1 MTKSYEVAIIGAGSA
16 GLTAL
21 SEVRKQT
28 DDFVLINDGFYGT
41 TCARVGCMPSKAL
54 IEVANAFHRRKVFDA
69 FGVSGADGLTVDI
82 PAVLRRVRRLRDGF
96 VADMLKAT
104 NELKDKSITG
114 RALFLDPQVLAVG
127 ERRVHAKK
135 IIIATG
141 SRPVVPKE
149 WAVFGTGLLTS
160 DDLFEQEN
168 LPSHLAVIGMGA
180 IGSEL
185 AQALSRLGITV
196 TGFGHNKHI
205 AGLRDTAVN
214 SQAVALL
221 RAEFTLYLGQTAEP
235 VIEGKRI
242 RVHAGDK
249 SVLVDKML
257 VALGRRPNV
266 DQLGLENLG
275 IKLDEH
281 GVPPFNT
288 HTMQIA
294 DLPVYIAGDASRHL
308 PFLHEALDEGY
319 IAAYN
324 ALRKEPVCFERRVP
338 LEIVFTEPS
347 IAVVGQSSVELDK
360 KETVIGEVDFT
371 KQARARLGE
380 VNYGLL
386 RVYVE
391 KSSGRLLGAEICA
404 PQGEHLAHLLA
415 LAIQS
420 KLTVRELLRMTFYH
434 PVLEEG
440 LRTALRDVASKLNG
454 ADSPELAFCELMHDA
469 ACEKPCG

>member
-1 MTKSYEVAIIGAGSA
+1 MTKSYDVAIIGAGSA

-21 SEVRKQT
+21 REVRKQT
-28 DDFVLINDGFYGT
+28 DNFVLINDGFYGT

-69 FGVSGADGLTVDI
+69 FGVSGAEELTVDI

-96 VADMLKAT
+96 VAGMLKLT
-104 NELKDKSITG
+104 DELKDSCIDG
-114 RALFLDPQVLAVG
+114 RARFLDAQMLAVG

-149 WAVFGTGLLTS
+149 WAQFGTGILTS
-160 DDLFEQEN
+160 DDLFELET
-168 LPSHLAVIGMGA
+168 LPSHMAVIGMGA
-180 IGSEL
+180 IGSEI
-185 AQALSRLGITV
+185 AQALSRLGVTI
-196 TGFGHNKHI
+196 TGFGHNEHI
-205 AGLRDTAVN
+205 AGLSDTAVN
-214 SQAVALL
+214 SQAVALM
-221 RAEFTLYLGQTAEP
+221 RAEFTLYLGETAKP

-249 SVLVDKML
+249 SVVVDKMI

-266 DQLGLENLG
+266 DQMGLENLG
-275 IKLDEH
+275 IELDEH

-288 HTMQIA
+288 RTMQIA

-324 ALRKEPVCFERRVP
+324 ALRNEPACFERRVP

-347 IAVVGQSSVELDK
+347 IAVVGQSSVELGEN
-360 KETVIGEVDFT
+360 ETVIGEIDFS
-371 KQARARLGE
+371 KQARALMGE
-380 VNYGLL
+380 VNHGLL

-391 KSSGRLLGAEICA
+391 RSSGRLLGAEMCA

-415 LAIQS
+415 LAIQR
-420 KLTVRELLRMTFYH
+420 KLTVRELLYMPFYH

-440 LRTALRDVASKLNG
+440 LRTALRDAATKLG
-454 ADSPELAFCELMHDA
+454 SADGSDLANCERLLDT
-469 ACEKPCG
+469 EFE